1 MSVPT
6 YQPSDLSDCETGYH
20 EPPSQH
26 TAAENARTD
35 ARRGARQA
43 GGRSSDPADGKG
55 VPPTNRTPCTYNPET
70 FKALRYGVDSLYVSY
85 PGVLSE
91 EWDRKLADLKALAQS
106 ENEFEQATAQ
116 VVIGEHLFEVRDK
129 GRGRFAYVLVDNCY
143 HLQASNKNSKVL
155 PLAYVQISS
164 EYLANVGVEQAEQS
178 LRYIVNTLGLVNE
191 PANISRVDL
200 FVDFTAGLRMDSF
213 DPLQDWVT
221 RTQSIDLH
229 YRYQQFSGWSFGMG
243 GDIGA
248 RLYNKCLE
256 IEKKSRKVYLYE
268 LWQAAGWDRA
278 ATVWRM
284 EFEAKRNVLKELG
297 ICKLDHLLRLQSA
310 LWIYLTQDWLRL
322 AVPAPSDT
330 NRTRWPTH
338 PLWDQIVRV
347 FDQQGEQPKLKRFSS
362 MRLPAD
368 ERLFVHGLGGLTSFM
383 AARGIEDM
391 SEGIGEFFHQ
401 ATEFHN
407 SRSSL
412 KHLGL
417 ELYLDRKVKGKGRRY
432 NSLNNRRNLADDQ
445 IEGADKAD
453 AYQQARDGE

>member
-1 MSVPT
+1 MNKNHV
-6 YQPSDLSDCETGYH
+6 EN
-20 EPPSQH
+20 SQD
-26 TAAENARTD
+26 AAASAGTD
-35 ARRGARQA
+35 ARPGARRA
-43 GGRSSDPADGKG
+43 GGCRSGQADGEG
-55 VPPTNRTPCTYNPET
+55 TPPCNTVPCNYNPET

-129 GRGRFAYVLVDNCY
+129 GRGRFAYVLMDNCY
-143 HLQASNKNSKVL
+143 HLQASNKNSRVL

-164 EYLANVGVEQAEQS
+164 EYLANVGVEQAEHS

-200 FVDFTAGLRMDSF
+200 FVDFIADLKMDSF
-213 DPLQDWVT
+213 DPLQHWVT

-229 YRYQQFSGWSFGMG
+229 YRHQQFSGWSFGMG

-256 IEKKSRKVYLYE
+256 VEKKSRKVYLYE
-268 LWQAAGWDRA
+268 LWQAAGWDGS

-284 EFEAKRNVLKELG
+284 EFEAKRDALKALG
-297 ICKLDHLLRLQSA
+297 ICKLDHLLQLQSA

-322 AVPAPSDT
+322 AVPTPSDT
-330 NRTRWPTH
+330 NQTRWPTH
-338 PLWDQIVRV
+338 PLWEQIANV
-347 FDQQGEQPKLKRFSS
+347 FKLECDQPKLQRFSP

-391 SEGIGEFFHQ
+391 GEGIGEFFQQ
-401 ATEFHN
+401 AMEFHN
-407 SRSSL
+407 ARSGL
-412 KHLGL
+412 QQAGL
-417 ELYLDRKVKGKGRRY
+417 ELYLDRKVKGKSRRY
-432 NSLNNRRNLADDQ
+432 NSRNNRRNLTSDRL
-445 IEGADKAD
+445 EVADKAD

>member
-1 MSVPT
+1 MNT
-6 YQPSDLSDCETGYH
+6 KNEEPSEA
-20 EPPSQH
+20 
-26 TAAENARTD
+26 AAEDAGTEARL
-35 ARRGARQA
+35 GARHA

-55 VPPTNRTPCTYNPET
+55 VPPTNRTPCNYNAET

-91 EWDRKLADLKALAQS
+91 EWDSKLADLKALAQS

-129 GRGRFAYVLVDNCY
+129 GRGRFSYVLVDNCY
-143 HLQASNKNSKVL
+143 HLQASNKRSKVL

-164 EYLANVGVEQAEQS
+164 EYLANVGVEQAEHS

-200 FVDFTAGLRMDSF
+200 FVDFIADLKMDSF
-213 DPLQDWVT
+213 DPLQHWVT

-229 YRYQQFSGWSFGMG
+229 YRHQQFSGWSFGMG

-268 LWQAAGWDRA
+268 LWQAVGWDGS

-284 EFEAKRNVLKELG
+284 EFEAKREVLKELG
-297 ICKLDHLLRLQSA
+297 IFKLDNLLQLQSA

-322 AVPAPSDT
+322 AVPMPSDT
-330 NRTRWPTH
+330 NQTRWPTH
-338 PLWDQIVRV
+338 PLWDQITRV
-347 FDQQGEQPKLKRFSS
+347 FDEQGEQPKLQRFTP

-368 ERLFVHGLGGLTSFM
+368 ERLFVHGMGGLTSFM

-391 SEGIGEFFHQ
+391 GEGIGEYFHQ

-407 SRSSL
+407 SRSGL
-412 KHLGL
+412 NQMGL
-417 ELYLDRKVKGKGRRY
+417 ELYLDRKVRVKSRRY
-432 NSLNNRRNLADDQ
+432 NAKNNRQNLS
-445 IEGADKAD
+445 GDKQEAAENAD
-453 AYQQARDGE
+453 AYQQATDGD

>member
-1 MSVPT
+1 MSDSPHR
-6 YQPSDLSDCETGYH
+6 PAELSGCEAGHHQSCSHYA
-20 EPPSQH
+20 
-26 TAAENARTD
+26 AAENAGPD
-35 ARRGARQA
+35 ARPGAQRA
-43 GGRSSDPADGKG
+43 GGRRDDSAGGRG
-55 VPPTNRTPCTYNPET
+55 VPPTNRTPCNYNPET

-85 PGVLSE
+85 PGMLSE
-91 EWDRKLADLKALAQS
+91 EWDKKLADLKALAQS

-143 HLQASNKNSKVL
+143 HLQASNKRSKAL

-178 LRYIVNTLGLVNE
+178 LRYIVNTLGLINE

-200 FVDFTAGLRMDSF
+200 FVDFTADLRMDSF

-229 YRYQQFSGWSFGMG
+229 YRFRQFSGWSFGMG
-243 GDIGA
+243 GNIGA

-268 LWQAAGWDRA
+268 LWQAAGWDMS
-278 ATVWRM
+278 ATVWRI
-284 EFEAKRNVLKELG
+284 EFEAKREVLKELG
-297 ICKLDHLLRLQSA
+297 IYKLDNLLQLQSA

-322 AVPAPSDT
+322 AVPTPSDT
-330 NRTRWPTH
+330 NQSRWPTH
-338 PLWDQIVRV
+338 PLWEQITKV
-347 FDQQGEQPKLKRFSS
+347 FDPRVEQPKLQRFSP

-391 SEGIGEFFHQ
+391 GEGIGEFFQQ
-401 ATEFHN
+401 ATDFHN
-407 SRSSL
+407 SRSGL
-412 KHLGL
+412 QRAGL
-417 ELYLDRKVKGKGRRY
+417 ELYLDRKVKGKSRRY
-432 NSLNNRRNLADDQ
+432 NSLNNRQNSTSDQ
-445 IEGADKAD
+445 LEVADKAD